1 MDSAGILSS
10 IQPTDIAIFLVSCA
24 ACVYCFVL
32 SKRLKA
38 LQDTKDGLGAT
49 ITAMTQSVS
58 AMSQATHDTRSR
70 VENMATR
77 LAQLIADGDK
87 MCKRLE
93 DTIMTMEQSQTG
105 VANQVHAAQTELN
118 VMMRDVLDQ
127 SRARIVEMTSL
138 MRQMRALS
146 DNAATNDMPP
156 AHAPAR
162 AKTA

>member
-1 MDSAGILSS
+1 MDTAGFLNS

-24 ACVYCFVL
+24 ACIYCFVL

-58 AMSQATHDTRSR
+58 AMSQATQDTRSR

-77 LAQLIADGDK
+77 LAQLIADGER

-93 DTIMTMEQSQTG
+93 ETIMMMEQSQTG

-138 MRQMRALS
+138 MRQMRAMS
-146 DNAATNDMPP
+146 ESAASGHLPE
-156 AHAPAR
+156 APAPVR
-162 AKTA
+162 AKSA